1 MKLSAFRAI
10 RPRADLA
17 AEVVCLPYDV
27 MNTAEAR
34 QMAEGKPS
42 SFLHIIR
49 FEIDLVPD
57 IDVHTDPVYAKARE
71 NLLGMLKDGRLERE
85 QSECLYVYRLIKDG
99 RKQTGLA
106 ALNHIDDYIADKIKK
121 HELTRPDKEEDRLR
135 HIDTTGANCEPVF
148 LAHKHAS
155 APGIAEILNQTAD
168 SAAPLYDIT
177 ADDGVRHQLFS
188 IAPGETQNRLR
199 TLYESLPC
207 VYIADGHHR
216 SASTVRVGKMRR
228 EKSGPG
234 LHEWFLAVT
243 FPDVDLRIMPYNRVV
258 KDLNGHTRADFL
270 EIVSKDFDVQ
280 QGRTAD
286 ALHTMHLY
294 LSGQW
299 YSLKAKPHTY
309 AGRDAIGRLDVS
321 ILQNHL
327 LSVVLGIADPR
338 TSERIAFVGGIRG
351 EQELVRLVDGGEAAL
366 AFSMHATSMQE
377 LFDIADAGQIMPPK
391 STWFEPKLRSG
402 FLLHRFAE

>member
-1 MKLSAFRAI
+1 MKLSPFRAI

-17 AEVVCLPYDV
+17 QEVACLPYDV
-27 MNTAEAR
+27 MNTDEAR
-34 QMAEGKPS
+34 QMAQGKPS

-49 FEIDLVPD
+49 SEIDLSPD
-57 IDVHTDPVYAKARE
+57 IDVHSEPVYQKAKE
-71 NLLGMLKDGRLERE
+71 NLLAMLKDGRMQQEDAG
-85 QSECLYVYRLIKDG
+85 CLYVYRLTKDG

-106 ALNHIDDYIADKIKK
+106 ALNHIDDYIADLIKK

-148 LAHKHAS
+148 LAHKHTA

-168 SAAPLYDIT
+168 RGPALYDVL
-177 ADDGVRHQLFS
+177 AEDGVRHQ
-188 IAPGETQNRLR
+188 IYAIRPGETQDKLKA
-199 TLYESLPC
+199 LYESLPC

-216 SASTVRVGKMRR
+216 SASTVRVGRMRR
-228 EKSGPG
+228 EKSGAG

-258 KDLNGHTRADFL
+258 KDLNGLSAEELLKRI
-270 EIVSKDFDVQ
+270 EKDFEVTK
-280 QGRTAD
+280 GRLPD
-286 ALHTMHLY
+286 ALHTVHMY
-294 LSGQW
+294 LGRQW
-299 YSLKAKPHTY
+299 YALRARAHTY
-309 AGRDAIGRLDVS
+309 AADAIGRLDVS
-321 ILQNHL
+321 ILQNYVLAPH
-327 LSVVLGIADPR
+327 LGINDPR

-351 EQELVRLVDGGEAAL
+351 EEELIRLVDGGEFAL

-402 FLLHRFAE
+402 LLLHRFES